1 MVSPIRG
8 LTAVAVAIGLAAA
21 VFDSSTPVLARQQPS
36 TNRPEA
42 RAPAYS
48 YAREAALAAKFDL
61 DNPDPGELRRTF
73 DERRARVLAAI
84 PEGALLVFSAEQAQP
99 RRLEFQVPHS
109 ENHDFIYLT
118 GIEGL
123 DSLDSALL
131 LLPDARKELGRPLHL
146 GLAGDDQ
153 ELDGHRGGAAPR
165 ASRRRSVG
173 RAHRLPRLAHHA
185 EATVS
190 AARRARES
198 LGANNRRRCI

>member
-8 LTAVAVAIGLAAA
+8 LTAMAVGIALTMGL
-21 VFDSSTPVLARQQPS
+21 FDGSAQMMARQQP
-36 TNRPEA
+36 TAGPPA
-42 RAPAYS
+42 TKAPAYS
-48 YAREAALAAKFDL
+48 YEREAALAAKFDL

-84 PEGALLVFSAEQAQP
+84 TEGAMLVFSAEQAQP

-131 LLPDARKELGRPLHL
+131 LLPTPEKNWVVLYTSV
-146 GLAGDDQ
+146 
-153 ELDGHRGGAAPR
+153 AADTIKTLTGIEE
-165 ASRRRSVG
+165 V
-173 RAHRLPRLAHHA
+173 
-185 EATVS
+185 
-190 AARRARES
+190 
-198 LGANNRRRCI
+198 